1 MNSSKKIVLI
11 GSLLM
16 LLNPI
21 YGADNVPYEQVIEQ
35 GLFQKEKIGDLIL
48 WTMIGIDVSIFL
60 HLIFRIADFHHK
72 DISDKFKNLKDKFH
86 SNKNTKL
93 KNYAKTAVVGTLGA
107 ASAILAYRN
116 LNNIMRY
123 KRI

>member
-1 MNSSKKIVLI
+1 MNSLKKIMLI
-11 GSLLM
+11 GSLLT
-16 LLNPI
+16 LLTPI
-21 YGADNVPYEQVIEQ
+21 YGADNVLCEQMVEQ
-35 GLFQKEKIGDLIL
+35 NLFQKDKIGDLIL
-48 WTMIGIDVSIFL
+48 WAMIGIDVSIFL

-86 SNKNTKL
+86 GNKNTKL
-93 KNYAKTAVVGTLGA
+93 KNYAKMTAIGTAGVIP
-107 ASAILAYRN
+107 AILVYKN